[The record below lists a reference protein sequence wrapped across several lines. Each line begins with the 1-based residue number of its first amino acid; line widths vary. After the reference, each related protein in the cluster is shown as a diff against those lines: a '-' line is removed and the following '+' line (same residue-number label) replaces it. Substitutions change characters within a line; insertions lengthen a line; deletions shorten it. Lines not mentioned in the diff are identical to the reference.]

1 MLTNAP
7 GNRESP
13 FTELARAKLVKVLGP
28 EQGTRVFED
37 TLEQM
42 GVADL
47 ATPDELYAFSQLL
60 VSLGGMEAAVGALLG
75 VAAVVRGAAGK
86 PS

>member
-1 MLTNAP
+1 MQANAP
-7 GNRESP
+7 GRESA
-13 FTELARAKLVKVLGP
+13 FGELARAKLVKVLGA

-42 GVADL
+42 GVSDL
-47 ATPDELYAFSQLL
+47 ATPDELYAFSQQL
-60 VSLGGMEAAVGALLG
+60 VALGGMEAAVGALLG

-86 PS
+86 PT